1 MDLSDLLIFRTVVEA
16 GGIIK
21 AAARLHR
28 VPSNVTTRIRQ
39 LESSVGTP
47 LFFRDRQRLHLS
59 PHGRLLLDYADRLLD
74 LAEEARHSI
83 SDGAVRG
90 TIKLGALESTTA
102 SRLPGLLSTFH
113 ERYPEV
119 RVELRTG
126 TNDFLAAAVADRTLD
141 AAFIAE
147 PPANPCLTSA
157 PMFRETLVLITS
169 PAHRAVRGPVDV
181 TGDSIIAFPTGCAY
195 RRIIERWLGNH
206 GLASV
211 RVLELASYHAIV
223 ACVAS
228 GTGVAFVP
236 ESVLETVN
244 RDSVKR
250 HPLPRR
256 VSSVTTQLAWRKTE
270 QAPIVVALRTLALA
284 SIQAESQGHR
294 HQGAVRK

>member
-1 MDLSDLLIFRTVVEA
+1 MDLSDLLIFRTVVDA

-28 VPSNVTTRIRQ
+28 VPSNVTTRIKQ
-39 LESSVGTP
+39 LESSVGST

-59 PHGRLLLDYADRLLD
+59 PQGRLLLDYADRLLA
-74 LAEEARHSI
+74 LAEEARNSI
-83 SDGAVRG
+83 SDGVVRG

-102 SRLPGLLSTFH
+102 SRLPGLLSTLH
-113 ERYPEV
+113 ARYPEV

-126 TNDFLAAAVADRTLD
+126 TNDFLATAVAERTLD

-147 PPANPCLTSA
+147 PASNPALSCV

-169 PAHRAVRGPVDV
+169 PAHRAVRRPLDV
-181 TGDSIIAFPTGCAY
+181 TGDSVIAFPTGCAY

-228 GTGVAFVP
+228 GTGIAFVP
-236 ESVLETVN
+236 ESVLEVVKCDT
-244 RDSVKR
+244 VKR
-250 HPLPRR
+250 HRLPRHL
-256 VSSVTTQLAWRKTE
+256 SSVTTQLAWRTNE
-270 QAPIVVALRTLALA
+270 EAAIVVALRALALA
-284 SIQAESQGHR
+284 SIQA
-294 HQGAVRK
+294 

>member
-47 LFFRDRQRLHLS
+47 LFVRDRQRLHLS

-74 LAEEARHSI
+74 LAEEARHAI

-126 TNDFLAAAVADRTLD
+126 TNDFLATAVADRTLD

-147 PPANPCLTSA
+147 PPTHPCLTSA
-157 PMFRETLVLITS
+157 SMFRETLVLITS
-169 PAHRAVRGPVDV
+169 PAHRVVKGPVDV

-244 RDSVKR
+244 GDSVKR
-250 HPLPRR
+250 HRLPRR
-256 VSSVTTQLAWRKTE
+256 VSSVTTQLAWRENE
-270 QAPIVVALRTLALA
+270 QGPIVVALRTLALA
-284 SIQAESQGHR
+284 SIKADLQNAAARVS
-294 HQGAVRK
+294 